1 MEDSPLRNVAQKAGP
16 HGQVGRTHSVVLRDT
31 ARSSIVVNPWFIQR
45 SSGEIQTSLKLTCGR
60 KTLGSPTIRD
70 AEITLAH
77 DEVVRLHAVL
87 HDFLSLSE
95 ESEGD
100 YIVVPVAADDR
111 LDVEDTARKVAGV
124 LRQPGV
130 AAQLAEIGLSA
141 DIASALHGAAR
152 IVDLRVAVSE
162 LRNDLDG
169 GLTLERTY
177 QEWCDRHNWAFGNAY
192 VARDEVR
199 GIAIGDQVDLLMQSS
214 ENGLRDVF
222 ELKRP
227 NMPVIVYDKSHKCWH
242 WSQDAAKA
250 IGQCHR
256 YLDAL
261 HESAQRGLRD
271 HPEVVAYHPR
281 AFIVVG
287 RSDGWTED
295 QQRALH
301 GLNMRM
307 HAITVMTYDHL
318 LARAEAM
325 LAVLDDPASD
335 PHQS

>member
-1 MEDSPLRNVAQKAGP
+1 MEGSPLRNVAQKAGP
-16 HGQVGRTHSVVLRDT
+16 HGQVGKVEPVVLRDT
-31 ARSSIVVNPWFIQR
+31 ARSSIVVNPWFIER
-45 SSGEIQTSLKLTCGR
+45 SSGEIQTSLKFIYER
-60 KTLGSPTIRD
+60 KTAGPPQTRH
-70 AEITLAH
+70 ANITLSPE
-77 DEVVRLHAVL
+77 EVIRLHEVL
-87 HDFLSLSE
+87 HDFLSLSG

-111 LDVEDTARKVAGV
+111 LDTEDTARKLAGV

-130 AAQLAEIGLSA
+130 AVQLAALGLSA

-152 IVDLRVAVSE
+152 VADLRAAVAE
-162 LRNDLDG
+162 LRDDLGG
-169 GLTLERTY
+169 GLTLERVY
-177 QEWCDRHNWAFGNAY
+177 QEWCDRHSWAFGNAY

-199 GIAIGDQVDLLMQSS
+199 GIAIGDQVDLLMRSS
-214 ENGLRDVF
+214 ESGLRDVF

-227 NMPVIVYDKSHKCWH
+227 DMPVIGYDKSHKCWH
-242 WSQDAAKA
+242 WSQDTAKA

-261 HESAQRGLRD
+261 HEAAQHGLRD

-287 RSDGWTED
+287 RSAEWTED

-325 LAVLDDPASD
+325 LAVLADPCS
-335 PHQS
+335 